1 MGPKIW
7 EVVVFPELD
16 MRYLSLMSVT
26 ILSTAA
32 DVIANPE
39 AYLRALREGTAKA
52 IPDLDYQA
60 AAALADILAEEELLE
75 EMVSYQ
81 KNVTGIGNTIF
92 ISPKGRTRHAAR
104 IKVAIDPPDAISPHG
119 KTASIAI
126 NDGSWKAGEDVP
138 PALLKEVQRFI
149 ELNRDVLIDYWEY
162 RILSDELQRRLKSV

>member
-7 EVVVFPELD
+7 EVTELD

-60 AAALADILAEEELLE
+60 AAALADVLAEEELLE

-126 NDGSWKAGEDVP
+126 NDGSWKSEKMF
-138 PALLKEVQRFI
+138 LLRSSRKCNGSSS
-149 ELNRDVLIDYWEY
+149 LTAMC
-162 RILSDELQRRLKSV
+162 